1 MSSGTRT
8 ATALASVAAPLR
20 RRLLWLGAVGALAG
34 LAVVLAAAAWTA
46 RTGAL
51 HSPVWVPV
59 TWVLGL
65 LVAALAG
72 VGAIRAVL
80 GLRGIR
86 FARQL
91 ESDAGWRRG
100 VLSGLL
106 EPAASDTSD
115 GLRASADDR
124 AAGLVVDRGGEAL
137 APRSASA
144 LRLLGF
150 AALTLLTAA
159 LLLGAAGVRKGRA
172 ALLWQPGR
180 ALAMVASPL
189 HLVADRPSVAAGDS
203 VAFRISAPG
212 RQTVTLWTRSP
223 GTTWE
228 AAVIALDSLGEARR
242 TTGPLVQALYAH
254 LTSGRR
260 SSDTIEVSV
269 RRPAFLAQ
277 LSLMVRYP
285 AYLKLE
291 DEPVAAGGDTLL
303 LPAGS
308 RIEAHGEAT
317 IPLGAARWEH
327 DAARSALQVQGAKF
341 SGMLLPGTSGGYRLV
356 LATAD
361 GAPLSGEETSLPI
374 RILPDLAPTVAIP
387 VPSGDTIAPPAG
399 ALPLVIDVQDDH
411 GLFDVVLERR
421 LSHGGKLRELPEQ
434 PLPLPGQTPDR
445 AILPAAVDPAALGL
459 VAGDTLRI
467 VARARDNSPGHQVGR
482 SHEIAINV
490 PTRPEL
496 RAEEKERVASLAK
509 QLDSLVKES
518 RDAQRQS
525 EDLGRAEQ
533 RGTES
538 ALDFDAAK
546 KAQAVAERQGD
557 LLKQAEAVQQALNE
571 LKKAAERAGLTDS
584 AFQQRLREVQE
595 EIDKAL
601 SPELRRQLA
610 ELQEA
615 LKALDRERTR
625 DAVRQ
630 LSEAQQKL
638 REALERSRDL
648 FKRAALEGELA
659 SLEQESKEL
668 GEDQRKWNEK
678 VPAADS
684 TQAAVEER
692 QLTQRADSLAA
703 GLREAA
709 RRMESQ
715 QHREELQHAADTAS
729 AGAQQMRQ
737 AQSAAAK
744 SQAAQAQRSGEKAAS
759 AINKA
764 QQQVREQ
771 RESQQQEWRQEVV
784 QQLDR
789 ALLETT
795 RLAERQ
801 LAVAEQFRR
810 SASLA
815 AARTTQGALE
825 EGVQKLLEQV
835 GAASGK
841 NALVSPQ
848 ILAALAE
855 ARAQMGQAREDA
867 ASASGNAR
875 EAADRAGDAVDALNV
890 AAYGLLRS
898 REDVAGASSGSGFAE
913 AMQRMTQLAKQQ
925 GQLSQDASGL
935 LPMMGSNALQQQL
948 QSLAARQRALAQEL
962 ERLRA
967 QGQADA
973 KPLGEEARDL
983 ARELERG
990 RLDRET
996 VTRQERLFR
1005 RMLDAGRT
1013 LQGQDEDQRKERQS
1027 ETAKNE
1033 LQLPPALRA
1042 ELLGRGGIKL
1052 PTWEQLQKLS
1062 PEERRLVTDYFRRL
1076 TGGAP

>member
-1 MSSGTRT
+1 MTGSRT
-8 ATALASVAAPLR
+8 AAALAGVAAPLR

-34 LAVVLAAAAWTA
+34 LAVVLAVAAWTA

-51 HSPVWVPV
+51 HSPLWVPI
-59 TWVLGL
+59 TWLVGL
-65 LVAALAG
+65 LVGAG
-72 VGAIRAVL
+72 AGLGPLRAVL
-80 GLRGIR
+80 RLRGIR

-91 ESDAGWRRG
+91 EADAGWRRG
-100 VLSGLL
+100 ALSGLL

-124 AAGLVVDRGGEAL
+124 AAGLVVDRGGAAL
-137 APRSASA
+137 VTRSAGA

-150 AALTLLTAA
+150 ALLTLLTAA
-159 LLLGAAGVRKGRA
+159 FLLGAAGVRTGRA
-172 ALLWQPGR
+172 ALLWQPAR

-189 HLVADRPSVAAGDS
+189 HLLAERPVVAAGDS
-203 VAFRISAPG
+203 VALRISAPG
-212 RQTVTLWTRSP
+212 RQSVTLWTRSP

-228 AAVIALDSLGEARR
+228 AAVIALDSLGAARR
-242 TTGPLVQALYAH
+242 VTGPLVQALYAH
-254 LTSGRR
+254 VTSGRR
-260 SSDTIEVSV
+260 SSDTIEVRV
-269 RRPAFLAQ
+269 RRPAFLAR
-277 LSLMVRYP
+277 LALTVRYP

-317 IPLGAARWEH
+317 VPLGAARWEH
-327 DAARSALQVQGAKF
+327 DAARSSLQVVGGKF
-341 SGMLLPGTSGGYRLV
+341 SGMLLPASSGGYRLV

-361 GAPLSGEETSLPI
+361 GAALSGEETSLPI
-374 RILPDLAPTVAIP
+374 RILPDLAPTVTIP
-387 VPSGDTIAPPAG
+387 VPSGDTVAPPAG
-399 ALPLVIDVQDDH
+399 SLPLVIDVQDDH
-411 GLFDVVLERR
+411 GLVDVVLERR
-421 LSHGGKLRELPEQ
+421 LSHAGKTRGLPEL
-434 PLPLPGQTPDR
+434 PLPLPGQAPDR

-467 VARARDNSPGHQVGR
+467 AARARDNSPAHQVGR
-482 SHEIAINV
+482 SREIAINV

-496 RAEEKERVASLAK
+496 RAEERDRVIALAK

-518 RDAQRQS
+518 REAQRQS

-630 LSEAQQKL
+630 LSETQQKL

-668 GEDQRKWNEK
+668 GDDQRQWNEK

-684 TQAAVEER
+684 AQAAVQER
-692 QLTQRADSLAA
+692 QLSQRADSLAA
-703 GLREAA
+703 GLRQAA
-709 RRMESQ
+709 RQLESQ
-715 QHREELQHAADTAS
+715 QHREALQRAADTAS

-759 AINKA
+759 AISRA

-771 RESQQQEWRQEVV
+771 RESQQQEWREEVV

-801 LAVAEQFRR
+801 LAVAEQFRK
-810 SASLA
+810 SASLG

-855 ARAQMGQAREDA
+855 ARSQMQHAREDA

-875 EAADRAGDAVDALNV
+875 EAADRAGVAVDALNV

-948 QSLAARQRALAQEL
+948 HSLAARQRALAQEL

-973 KPLGEEARDL
+973 KPLGDEARDL

-1027 ETAKNE
+1027 ETAKDE